1 MNMLLRYSLLSGA
14 LLVSGPLL
22 AGDDTRRVVIG
33 GAVGGAIGALI
44 GAEVSGHR
52 GAVIGAG
59 AGAALGSH
67 AAGRDGNHHRPAPV
81 PAHPRKPHAHGHPRK
96 PYYSSGYRFRS
107 ERDYYRRHHRSY
119 YPQGH
124 YSHGYHH
131 PSARYRSYGYGW

>member
-81 PAHPRKPHAHGHPRK
+81 PAHPRKP
-96 PYYSSGYRFRS
+96 YYSSGYRFRS